1 MIQEEKTRA
10 EVNLSLIKFTIEE
23 NDSTSEWLEE
33 AVATLQTLSFLHKFK
48 GQKMKDEAFIDYIGS
63 KDHHDIVNTIN
74 SSKLKLIQ
82 LISNII

>member
-23 NDSTSEWLEE
+23 KNSTSEWLED
-33 AVATLQTLSFLHKFK
+33 AIDTLQTLSFLHKFK
-48 GQKMKDEAFIDYIGS
+48 GQKKDEAFIDYIGS